1 MRFDNINLEKGMYNI
16 SGKGFSNVLE
26 ELDPSENYIGTKLE
40 GLDAFERQLKR
51 FDIKVSGGKSD
62 CVEKFFSTS
71 NSATLFPEY
80 VRRAV
85 ISGIGE
91 SEILNSI
98 IASKTYI
105 NSLDYRS
112 ITSNPSDDDKALKV
126 VNEGASIP
134 TTTIKTQENLVKLN
148 KRGRMLVASY
158 EAIKFQRI
166 DLFTVALKQIGAT
179 IAKQQLND
187 AINVLING
195 DGNKN
200 SAEEI
205 TLLSDSF
212 AYSDLVN
219 LWSKFEDF
227 ELNTLLANNGTIV
240 KMLSL
245 AEFKDPVTGLNF
257 ENTGKLATPLGAS
270 LFKTNGVPADKIVAL
285 DKNCALEMVCAGD
298 VNIEY
303 DKLIDRQLERASI
316 TSTAGFAKIFND
328 ATKVLKTTG

>member
-1 MRFDNINLEKGMYNI
+1 MRFDNLNLEKGMYSI
-16 SGKGFSNVLE
+16 SGKAFTSVLE
-26 ELDPSENYIGTKLE
+26 ELDPTENYIGTKLE

-51 FDIKVSGGKSD
+51 FDIKVSGSKSD

-71 NSATLFPEY
+71 TSATLFPEY

-91 SEILNSI
+91 SEILNNI

-112 ITSNPSDDDKALKV
+112 ITSNPSEDDKSLKV
-126 VNEGASIP
+126 VNEGAGIP

-158 EAIKFQRI
+158 EAIKFQRL

-179 IAKQQLND
+179 IAKQQLQD

-195 DGNKN
+195 DCNNNK
-200 SAEEI
+200 AEEI
-205 TLLSDSF
+205 ELGGEGF
-212 AYSDLVN
+212 QYSDLVN

-227 ELNTLLANNGTIV
+227 ELNTLLANNDTIV

-245 AEFKDPVTGLNF
+245 TEFKDPVTGLNF
-257 ENTGKLATPLGAS
+257 QNTGKLATPIGAN
-270 LFKTNGVPADKIVAL
+270 LFKTNAVPKDRIIAL

-298 VNIEY
+298 VSIEY
-303 DKLIDRQLERASI
+303 DKLIDRQLERAAI
-316 TSTAGFAKIFND
+316 TSTAGFAKIFNN
-328 ATKVLKTTG
+328 ATKVLKTAE